1 MKPDARRTERAA
13 VSAREQTAQARS
25 GVSPETVRKNAA
37 LGDTERLAEA
47 QKILVERGLLRPGSP
62 LSEVQK
68 AEILASHNAGK

>member
-1 MKPDARRTERAA
+1 
-13 VSAREQTAQARS
+13 
-25 GVSPETVRKNAA
+25 
-37 LGDTERLAEA
+37 LAEA